1 MAGHNFEVTQHA
13 ETRNPPASCN
23 DWLAIDFARPQ
34 SFLLR
39 TEWDLIEGAREGLFG
54 QLITIPLFTDHK
66 ILSQVAGPN
75 SRAVKLLPPLI
86 ISDSDIEWIVKSIEA
101 VDCGQSPRFW
111 NGLVT
116 WQNPRVE
123 FCAALIEL
131 PNNRRAIDE
140 QKGPKLPP

>member
-39 TEWDLIEGAREGLFG
+39 TEWDLIEGARKGLFG

-86 ISDSDIEWIVKSIEA
+86 ISDADIEWIVKSIETVIA
-101 VDCGQSPRFW
+101 ASHHVSGTAWSL
-111 NGLVT
+111 GKTLVS
-116 WQNPRVE
+116 NFMRP
-123 FCAALIEL
+123 
-131 PNNRRAIDE
+131 
-140 QKGPKLPP
+140 

>member
-54 QLITIPLFTDHK
+54 QLITIPLFTDHN

-86 ISDSDIEWIVKSIEA
+86 ISDFDIEWIVKSIEA
-101 VDCGQSPRFW
+101 VIAASHHVSGTAWSLGKTLVSNFVRLCRAAQQS
-111 NGLVT
+111 
-116 WQNPRVE
+116 E
-123 FCAALIEL
+123 SD
-131 PNNRRAIDE
+131 RRA
-140 QKGPKLPP
+140 KGPKLPP